1 MARQKPTSR
10 HIGFEAAAEH
20 AAESSGES
28 LAAGKAMIA
37 ESTRKAKKGPAGK
50 ANPRLKRV
58 KG

>member
-1 MARQKPTSR
+1 MKRHNPAKR
-10 HIGFEAAAEH
+10 HIGFESAAES

-28 LAAGKAMIA
+28 LEAGKAMIA
-37 ESTRKAKKGPAGK
+37 ASTREAKKGPAGK